1 MLGKSIYIYFFAL
14 LVESVAKVW
23 DVFSQMPVSV
33 TMSVSCPYSVPLAAL
48 QHYLYCPR
56 QCALIHLECCWEENQ
71 FTAEGKVFHERVDS
85 GMTENRGRKRVLR
98 SLHISSVQWGIH
110 GIADVV
116 EAVYVQKGSGVVSMT
131 PVEYKVGKPKP
142 HRADEVQ
149 VCAQALCLEEM
160 FEIKVPFGFLFY
172 GKNQRRLK
180 VSFDEELRFLTA
192 RVIRDAREVLT
203 GMVTPLP
210 FYSKNCKSCSLVN
223 DCLPDVCREH
233 RQTMK
238 ARVDDVFEDSLGA
251 SEADDL

>member
-1 MLGKSIYIYFFAL
+1 
-14 LVESVAKVW
+14 
-23 DVFSQMPVSV
+23 
-33 TMSVSCPYSVPLAAL
+33 MSTRLSYSVPLAAL

-56 QCALIHLECCWEENQ
+56 QCALIHLECAWEENQ
-71 FTAEGKVFHERVDS
+71 FTAEGNVFHERSDS
-85 GMTENRGRKRVLR
+85 GMTETRGLKKVLR
-98 SLHISSVQWGIH
+98 SLHVSSGQWGIH

-116 EAVYVQKGSGVVSMT
+116 EAVYSKKGGEVVAMT

-160 FEIKVPFGFLFY
+160 FAIEVPAGFLFY
-172 GKNQRRLK
+172 GKTQRRFE
-180 VSFDEELRFLTA
+180 VPFDKELRSLTA
-192 RVIRDAREVLT
+192 LVIQNAREVL
-203 GMVTPLP
+203 MCIVTPLP
-210 FYSKNCKSCSLVN
+210 RYSKGCKSCSLVN

-238 ARVDDVFEDSLGA
+238 ARVDSVFEDSLGA

>member
-1 MLGKSIYIYFFAL
+1 
-14 LVESVAKVW
+14 
-23 DVFSQMPVSV
+23 
-33 TMSVSCPYSVPLAAL
+33 MSTRLSYSVPLAAL

-56 QCALIHLECCWEENQ
+56 QCALIHLECAWEENQ
-71 FTAEGKVFHERVDS
+71 FTAEGNVFHERAYS
-85 GMTENRGRKRVLR
+85 GMTETRGLKKVLR
-98 SLHISSVQWGIH
+98 SLHVSSGQWGIH

-116 EAVYVQKGSGVVSMT
+116 EAVYSKKGGEVVAMT

-160 FEIKVPFGFLFY
+160 FAIEVPVGFLFY
-172 GKNQRRLK
+172 GKTQRRFE
-180 VSFDEELRFLTA
+180 VPFDKELRSLTA
-192 RVIRDAREVLT
+192 LVIQNAREVLT
-203 GMVTPLP
+203 GIVTPLP
-210 FYSKNCKSCSLVN
+210 MYSKACKSCSLVN

-238 ARVDDVFEDSLGA
+238 ARVDSVFEDSLGA

>member
-1 MLGKSIYIYFFAL
+1 
-14 LVESVAKVW
+14 
-23 DVFSQMPVSV
+23 
-33 TMSVSCPYSVPLAAL
+33 MSTRLSYSVPLAAL

-56 QCALIHLECCWEENQ
+56 QCALIHLECAWEENQ
-71 FTAEGKVFHERVDS
+71 FTAEGNVFHERSDS
-85 GMTENRGRKRVLR
+85 GMTETRGLKKVLR
-98 SLHISSVQWGIH
+98 SLHVSSGQWGIH

-116 EAVYVQKGSGVVSMT
+116 EAVYSKKGGEVVAMT

-160 FEIKVPFGFLFY
+160 FAIEVPAGFLFY
-172 GKNQRRLK
+172 GKTQRRFE
-180 VSFDEELRFLTA
+180 VPFDKELRSLTA
-192 RVIRDAREVLT
+192 LVIQNAREVLT
-203 GMVTPLP
+203 GIVTPLP
-210 FYSKNCKSCSLVN
+210 RYSKGCKSCSLVN

-238 ARVDDVFEDSLGA
+238 ARVDSVVEASLGA

>member
-1 MLGKSIYIYFFAL
+1 
-14 LVESVAKVW
+14 
-23 DVFSQMPVSV
+23 
-33 TMSVSCPYSVPLAAL
+33 
-48 QHYLYCPR
+48 
-56 QCALIHLECCWEENQ
+56 
-71 FTAEGKVFHERVDS
+71 
-85 GMTENRGRKRVLR
+85 MTENRGLKKVLR
-98 SLHISSVQWGIH
+98 SLHVSSGQWGIH

-116 EAVYVQKGSGVVSMT
+116 EAVYSKKGGEVVAMT

-160 FEIKVPFGFLFY
+160 FAIEVPAGFLFY
-172 GKNQRRLK
+172 GKTQRRFE
-180 VSFDEELRFLTA
+180 VPFDKELRSLTA
-192 RVIRDAREVLT
+192 LVIQNARKVLT
-203 GMVTPLP
+203 GIVTPLP
-210 FYSKNCKSCSLVN
+210 RYSKGCKSCSLVH

>member
-1 MLGKSIYIYFFAL
+1 
-14 LVESVAKVW
+14 
-23 DVFSQMPVSV
+23 
-33 TMSVSCPYSVPLAAL
+33 MSTRLSYSVPLAAL

-56 QCALIHLECCWEENQ
+56 QCALIHLECAWEENQ
-71 FTAEGKVFHERVDS
+71 FTAEGNVFHERSDS
-85 GMTENRGRKRVLR
+85 GMTETRGLKKVLR
-98 SLHISSVQWGIH
+98 SLHVSSGQWGIH

-116 EAVYVQKGSGVVSMT
+116 EAVYSKKGGEVVAMT

-160 FEIKVPFGFLFY
+160 FAIEVPVGFLFY
-172 GKNQRRLK
+172 GKTQRRFE
-180 VSFDEELRFLTA
+180 VPFDKELRSLTA
-192 RVIRDAREVLT
+192 LVIQNAREVLT
-203 GMVTPLP
+203 GIVTPLP
-210 FYSKNCKSCSLVN
+210 MYSKACKSCSLVN

-238 ARVDDVFEDSLGA
+238 ARVDSVFEDSLGA

>member
-1 MLGKSIYIYFFAL
+1 
-14 LVESVAKVW
+14 
-23 DVFSQMPVSV
+23 
-33 TMSVSCPYSVPLAAL
+33 MSTRLSYSVPLAAL

-56 QCALIHLECCWEENQ
+56 QCALIHLECAWEENQ
-71 FTAEGKVFHERVDS
+71 FTAEGNVFHERADS
-85 GMTENRGRKRVLR
+85 GMTETRGLKKVLR
-98 SLHISSVQWGIH
+98 SLHVSSGQWGIH

-116 EAVYVQKGSGVVSMT
+116 EAVYSKKGGEVVAMT

-160 FEIKVPFGFLFY
+160 FAIEVPVGFLFY
-172 GKNQRRLK
+172 GKTQRRFE
-180 VSFDEELRFLTA
+180 VPFDKELRSLTA
-192 RVIRDAREVLT
+192 LVIQNAREVLT
-203 GMVTPLP
+203 GIVTPLP
-210 FYSKNCKSCSLVN
+210 MYSKACKSCSLVN

-238 ARVDDVFEDSLGA
+238 ARVDSVFEDSLGA

>member
-1 MLGKSIYIYFFAL
+1 
-14 LVESVAKVW
+14 
-23 DVFSQMPVSV
+23 
-33 TMSVSCPYSVPLAAL
+33 MSTRLSYSVPLAAL

-56 QCALIHLECCWEENQ
+56 QCAVIHLECAWEENQ
-71 FTAEGKVFHERVDS
+71 FTAEGNVFHERSDS
-85 GMTENRGRKRVLR
+85 GMTETRGLKKVLR
-98 SLHISSVQWGIH
+98 SLHVSSGQWGIH

-116 EAVYVQKGSGVVSMT
+116 EAVYSKKGGEVVAMT

-160 FEIKVPFGFLFY
+160 FAIEVPAGFLFY
-172 GKNQRRLK
+172 GKTQRRFE
-180 VSFDEELRFLTA
+180 VPFDKELRSLTA
-192 RVIRDAREVLT
+192 LVIQNAREVL
-203 GMVTPLP
+203 MCIVTPLP
-210 FYSKNCKSCSLVN
+210 RYSKGCKSCSLVN

-238 ARVDDVFEDSLGA
+238 ARVDSVFEDSLGA

>member
-1 MLGKSIYIYFFAL
+1 MPSSFF
-14 LVESVAKVW
+14 
-23 DVFSQMPVSV
+23 
-33 TMSVSCPYSVPLAAL
+33 SVPLAAL

-56 QCALIHLECCWEENQ
+56 QCALIYLECIWEENQ
-71 FTAEGKVFHERVDS
+71 FTAEGNVFHERADS
-85 GMTENRGRKRVLR
+85 GMTENRGRKRILR
-98 SLHISSVQWGIH
+98 SLHISSLQWGIH

-116 EAVYVQKGSGVVSMT
+116 EAVYSKKGGEVVAMT

-160 FEIKVPFGFLFY
+160 FAIEVPAGFLFY
-172 GKNQRRLK
+172 GKTQRRFE
-180 VSFDEELRFLTA
+180 VPFDKELRSLTA
-192 RVIRDAREVLT
+192 LVIQNAREVLT
-203 GMVTPLP
+203 GIVTPLP
-210 FYSKNCKSCSLVN
+210 RYSKGCKSCSLVH